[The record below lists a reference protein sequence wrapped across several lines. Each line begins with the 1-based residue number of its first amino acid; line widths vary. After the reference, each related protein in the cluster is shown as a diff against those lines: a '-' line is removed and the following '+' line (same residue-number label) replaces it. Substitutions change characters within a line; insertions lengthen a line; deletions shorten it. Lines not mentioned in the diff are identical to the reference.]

1 MRCSNHK
8 HIYKK
13 IHNGKQWTKYSGEI
27 FPLED
32 LQNEIKN
39 IDAILLILKEIF
51 ENLEEINFYYQ

>member
-13 IHNGKQWTKYSGEI
+13 VHDGRQWTRYSDEI
-27 FPLED
+27 FRLED

-39 IDAILLILKEIF
+39 IDAILLILKEIW
-51 ENLEEINFYYQ
+51 ENLEQIDFH